1 VCVGDRQLQH
11 LSLHCH
17 YHSCLNHLRHP
28 GGYLSTLTSCLL
40 HLWLSNQSKREVLL
54 SRSVCVR
61 PRWKTFAGEHQG
73 FRSSP
78 PKPFPMSPHCRV
90 CMLHIVS
97 QSGAVCRS
105 REFKVLTMKQS
116 CESVTA
122 SLTLVKDDYDLESI
136 IPLKILL
143 NEGKIKIGRGSATIQ
158 VDVLLAIK

>member
-1 VCVGDRQLQH
+1 
-11 LSLHCH
+11 
-17 YHSCLNHLRHP
+17 
-28 GGYLSTLTSCLL
+28 
-40 HLWLSNQSKREVLL
+40 
-54 SRSVCVR
+54 
-61 PRWKTFAGEHQG
+61 
-73 FRSSP
+73 
-78 PKPFPMSPHCRV
+78 
-90 CMLHIVS
+90 MLHIVS